1 MLNMRASVRGASQ
14 HWLQAEMK
22 KYPLFAGVVLVTLVL
37 DQLTKVYFERNYA
50 LGQFKVLIENHLY
63 LTHVRNPGA
72 AFGIFADS
80 AWRLP
85 FFLTVALVAVVGIIW
100 YMRTLPASAT
110 WMHLSLGL
118 ILGGAVG
125 NVIDRVRLGEVIDFV
140 GVHWY
145 QYHWPAFNVADSA
158 ICVGVAILLI
168 VSLREELALRRQRKA
183 ERQD

>member
-1 MLNMRASVRGASQ
+1 
-14 HWLQAEMK
+14 MK
-22 KYPLFAGVVLVTLVL
+22 KYPLFAGVVLITLIL

-50 LGQFKVLIENHLY
+50 LGQFKVLIDNHLY

-72 AFGIFADS
+72 AFGILAES

-85 FFLTVALVAVVGIIW
+85 FFLIVALLAVIGILW
-100 YMRTLPASAT
+100 YFHTLEPTAK

-125 NVIDRVRLGEVIDFV
+125 NVIDRVRLGEVIDFI

-145 QYHWPAFNVADSA
+145 DYHWPAFNVADSA

-168 VSLREELALRRQRKA
+168 VSLQEELVRKRHQKA
-183 ERQD
+183 QDQD